1 MNKDDF
7 VEKLVSVVNP
17 WLNARCTD
25 GIGPRLIN
33 GNDGKFYL
41 YRVIDS
47 KPAWS
52 IDINLCVDILN
63 SKNAI
68 TVDELIHGISL
79 CLEARIDNH
88 VNW

>member
-17 WLNARCTD
+17 WLKTRCTD

-47 KPAWS
+47 KPA
-52 IDINLCVDILN
+52 
-63 SKNAI
+63 
-68 TVDELIHGISL
+68 
-79 CLEARIDNH
+79 
-88 VNW
+88 